1 MTRPLTAN
9 PSPITALVAR
19 VPEAEPWVGTLRE
32 QFDPSARVGVP
43 AHITVLAP
51 FMPPENVSAQVLR
64 RIGRVLSGLPSFSF
78 ELRRVGRFAAT
89 AFLSPEP
96 ATPFIAL
103 TNAVVAEFP
112 DYPSYG
118 GAHREIVPH
127 LTVADGDAA
136 LADLAADRLAHVL
149 HSDGPI
155 YATCHSIA
163 LLENSSGHWKDMH
176 VFALRS
182 EPAP

>member
-1 MTRPLTAN
+1 
-9 PSPITALVAR
+9 
-19 VPEAEPWVGTLRE
+19 
-32 QFDPSARVGVP
+32 
-43 AHITVLAP
+43 VLAP
-51 FMPPENVSAQVLR
+51 FMPPGKVTAEVMGRLR
-64 RIGRVLSGLPSFSF
+64 RVLSALPSFSF

-89 AFLSPEP
+89 AYLAPEP
-96 ATPFIAL
+96 ATPFVSL
-103 TNAVVAEFP
+103 TQAIVAEFP

-127 LTVADGDAA
+127 LTVADGDAG

-155 YATCHSIA
+155 YATCHSVA

-182 EPAP
+182 EAGA

>member
-1 MTRPLTAN
+1 MTRPLTAIPN
-9 PSPITALVAR
+9 PITALVAR

-32 QFDPSARVGVP
+32 RFDPSTRIGVP

-51 FMPPENVSAQVLR
+51 FMPPDRVTADVLR
-64 RIGRVLSGLPSFSF
+64 RIGRVLGTLPSFSF
-78 ELRRVGRFAAT
+78 ELRKVGRFAAT
-89 AFLSPEP
+89 AYLAPEP
-96 ATPFIAL
+96 ATPFVSL
-103 TNAVVAEFP
+103 TSAIVAEFP

-118 GAHREIVPH
+118 GAHKEIVPH

-136 LADLAADRLAHVL
+136 QADLAADRLAHVL

-163 LLENSSGHWKDMH
+163 LLENSSGYWKDMH
-176 VFALRS
+176 LFALRS
-182 EPAP
+182 APAS

>member
-1 MTRPLTAN
+1 MTRPLTAH

-19 VPEAEPWVGTLRE
+19 VPEAEPWVGALRD
-32 QFDPSARVGVP
+32 QFDPSTRLGVP
-43 AHITVLAP
+43 AHVTVLAP
-51 FMPPENVSAQVLR
+51 FMAPAQVTPEVLR
-64 RIGRVLSGLPSFSF
+64 RIGRVLGAFPSFSF
-78 ELRRVGRFAAT
+78 ELRKVGRFAAT
-89 AFLSPEP
+89 AYLAPEP
-96 ATPFIAL
+96 ATPFVSL
-103 TNAVVAEFP
+103 TQAIVAEFP
-112 DYPSYG
+112 DYLAYG
-118 GAHREIVPH
+118 GAYPDIVPH

-163 LLENSSGHWKDMH
+163 LLANSSGDWKDMH

-182 EPAP
+182 EPAL